1 MNPAELTQPPTTV
14 PAPDQP
20 VPAEFDLLC
29 EHCGYSLVGLIGSNR
44 CPECGETFDPT
55 LLPLARI
62 PWLYRKRLG
71 SWMSYIQTVWLVLF
85 QPATFAR
92 ELCRPVRISHDD
104 ARAFRRRS
112 IWIAV
117 VTFFIGAVAL
127 SGLLLYSMIRL
138 YSTMVPTA
146 VSTWQWV
153 GYGVRLVIFSV
164 IGAAAVMLLLRM
176 ATDQPT
182 FIWKGLADAPNELA
196 PAQHYAAAP
205 LALAPLLGIFILAIG
220 GYALSI
226 SESRFEQAIQMSFI
240 VAGGIMVFLLMVTA
254 IIFMRV
260 TSRSS
265 RVRML
270 FLSLY
275 LPFHYAL
282 MFAVAVMA
290 GGLVGGLANT
300 IMNELGLRLF

>member
-1 MNPAELTQPPTTV
+1 
-14 PAPDQP
+14 
-20 VPAEFDLLC
+20 
-29 EHCGYSLVGLIGSNR
+29 
-44 CPECGETFDPT
+44 
-55 LLPLARI
+55 
-62 PWLYRKRLG
+62 
-71 SWMSYIQTVWLVLF
+71 
-85 QPATFAR
+85 
-92 ELCRPVRISHDD
+92 
-104 ARAFRRRS
+104 
-112 IWIAV
+112 
-117 VTFFIGAVAL
+117 
-127 SGLLLYSMIRL
+127 
-138 YSTMVPTA
+138 
-146 VSTWQWV
+146 V
-153 GYGVRLVIFSV
+153 GYGVQLVIFSV

-226 SESRFEQAIQMSFI
+226 SESRFVQAIQMSLI

-300 IMNELGLRLF
+300 IMNELGLRLS